1 MTRPL
6 QHLVTQIRMAG
17 LPAPAAEYH
26 FAPEVEGKPVRRW
39 RFDLAWPAEQVALEL
54 EGSLFTGGR
63 HGGARSSLRDVEKY
77 NAAALLGWR
86 VIRTV
91 PTMVRSGAALV
102 LVEVALGKRGVGEV
116 L

>member
-26 FAPEVEGKPVRRW
+26 FAPLVDGKPVRRW
-39 RFDLAWPAEQVALEL
+39 RFDLAWPADLVAVEL

-63 HGGARSSLRDVEKY
+63 HGGARSAIRDVEKY

-91 PTMVRSGAALV
+91 PAMVRSGAALV

>member
-1 MTRPL
+1 MSRHIE
-6 QHLVTQIRMAG
+6 QLVSQIRIAG
-17 LPAPAAEYH
+17 LPAPASEYR
-26 FAPEVEGKPVRRW
+26 FAPVVDGKPVRRW
-39 RFDLAWPAEQVALEL
+39 RFDLAWPECQIAVEL

-63 HGGARSSLRDVEKY
+63 HGGARSSIRDVEKY

-91 PTMVRSGAALV
+91 PAMVRSGAALV
-102 LVEVALGKRGVGEV
+102 LVEVAFGQRSVGEV

>member
-1 MTRPL
+1 MNRHME
-6 QHLVTQIRMAG
+6 QLVTQIHRAG
-17 LPAPAAEYH
+17 LPAPAPEYH
-26 FAPEVEGKPVRRW
+26 FAPEVDGKPVRQW
-39 RFDLAWPAEQVALEL
+39 RFDLAWPAEQIAVEL

-63 HGGARSSLRDVEKY
+63 HGGARSSIRDVEKY

-91 PTMVRSGAALV
+91 PAMVKSGAALV
-102 LVEVALGKRGVGEV
+102 LVEVALGHRGVGEV